1 MPDKTFLSWP
11 FFSENHREL
20 AKSLE
25 TWAREN
31 IPSYQKEDEY
41 EACKQIVLSLGET
54 GWLKYVVPENFGGI
68 NEKLDVRS
76 LCIIRE
82 TLARYSSLADFVFAM
97 QGVGSGAISLFGSG
111 ELKEKYLLKVA
122 AGSAIAAFALS
133 EKDAGS
139 DLNSIQTTI
148 EKEGSDYILNGSK
161 TWISNA
167 GIADFY
173 VVFGQNPGEDRNNG
187 LTAIV
192 VDANTSGLECSEKIE
207 IISPHPLGTI
217 IFKNCRVPESQ
228 LVGLPGQ
235 GLKIALSTLDVFR
248 STVGAAALGF
258 ARKALDEAVA
268 RCKKRQISGQLL
280 SEYQM
285 IQQKIAEMAVQ
296 IDASALLVYRAAWS
310 KDNGA
315 ERIPREA
322 AMAKLYATESAQQ
335 VIDSAVQIFGGLGV
349 VSGMPVEE
357 LYRDIRPLRIYEG
370 TSEIQKLIIAKETLK
385 EL

>member
-11 FFSENHREL
+11 FFSESHRVL
-20 AKSLE
+20 AESLE
-25 TWAREN
+25 IWISEN
-31 IPSYQKEDEY
+31 VPSSKKNDEY
-41 EACKQIVLSLGET
+41 ETCKQLVLSLGKA
-54 GWLKYVVPENFGGI
+54 GWLNYVVPENFGGI

-82 TLARYSSLADFVFAM
+82 ILARYSSLADFVFAM
-97 QGVGSGAISLFGSG
+97 QGLGSGAISLFGSN
-111 ELKEKYLLKVA
+111 ELKEKYLRKVA
-122 AGSAIAAFALS
+122 TGNVIAAFALS

-139 DLNSIQTTI
+139 DLNSIKTTI

-173 VVFGQNPGEDRNNG
+173 VVFGQNSGNDSNNR

-192 VDANTSGLECSEKIE
+192 VDANTGGLECSEKIE
-207 IISPHPLGTI
+207 LISPHPLGTI
-217 IFKNCRVPESQ
+217 LFENCRVPQSQ
-228 LVGLPGQ
+228 LIGIPGQ
-235 GLKIALSTLDVFR
+235 GLKIALSTLDIFR

-258 ARKALDEAVA
+258 DRKALDEAVA
-268 RCKKRQISGQLL
+268 HSKQRQISGQSL

-285 IQQKIAEMAVQ
+285 TQQKIAEMAVQ

-335 VIDSAVQIFGGLGV
+335 VIDAAVQIFGGLGV